1 METLQ
6 RQFEAI
12 GAEFAES
19 AADLAKRMARVRA
32 FIFDWDGVFHDGR
45 KSEVSRGSF
54 AEADSMGTNM
64 LRFGH
69 YLGRGEI
76 PFTGVISGLHQPAA
90 VELAQREYFNVVY
103 SGFGHKVDALQHLT
117 ATYGIYPEEIAFV
130 FDDILDLS
138 MARECGFRLC
148 VRRKASPLF
157 LDYLRQE
164 GIADYITGSVAGEH
178 PVREVCE
185 LMLGLSERFRE
196 TISQR
201 ERYTSVYQEYLGL
214 RRQQVPAFFSKEK
227 AR

>member
-1 METLQ
+1 MDRLQ
-6 RQFEAI
+6 KQFEAI

-19 AADLAKRMARVRA
+19 AADLSKRMARVRA
-32 FIFDWDGVFHDGR
+32 FVFDWDGVFHDGR

-54 AEADSMGTNM
+54 SEADSMGTNM

-69 YLGRGEI
+69 YLGLGEI
-76 PFTGVISGLHQPAA
+76 PFTGIITGLQQPAA
-90 VELAQREYFNVVY
+90 FELSKREYFNAVY
-103 SGFGHKVDALQHLT
+103 YGFGHKVDALRHLT
-117 ATYGIYPEEIAFV
+117 STYGIYPEEIAFV

-148 VRRKASPLF
+148 VRRQASPLF
-157 LDYLRQE
+157 LDYVREE
-164 GIADYITGSVAGEH
+164 GIADYITGTSSGLH

-185 LMLGLSERFRE
+185 LMLGLSGRFRD

-214 RRQQVPAFFSKEK
+214 RRQQVPAFYTKENLG
-227 AR
+227 